1 MKISFTVALTFV
13 LTSQCLAQQRYIL
26 RYSESQPLSAFLA
39 SYQLQ
44 LEKAVPQ
51 RPIYSLIDPLNRD
64 PASLI
69 QQISDDTD
77 DDVSIELDQVISL
90 PILSFPQFQTSDMA
104 NLITA
109 GTRFKLTSFFGLNVP
124 QGFLQQTAVPQTW
137 MNLSWSAHGTGSGMV
152 AVVDTGIDREHPVFQ
167 NSLEP
172 GLDLVDPNGTGSE
185 TQGLSKEALAYIN
198 PTTTP
203 LLNPLPSFR
212 VVKYVSRGHLIQ
224 GRGRSSEVST
234 NSVLPIG
241 LGHGTM
247 VAGAVKLVAPGAR
260 ILPIR
265 AFAQNGTGRLFNV
278 IRAIHEAE
286 IRGAKVV
293 NLSLNTYTYSP
304 ELEKTVS
311 EVSDRGIILVA
322 STGNDGL
329 LNPPSYPASLPKV
342 TGVASINRNWTRSA
356 FSNYGSS
363 LTWVSAPG
371 EALLLPFPG
380 KQYAGGWGTSF
391 AAPIVSGLAAKLLQR
406 NPSATY
412 SDLQSALNYST
423 PLTGTGLGLGS
434 VNIYR
439 SIEGN

>member
-1 MKISFTVALTFV
+1 
-13 LTSQCLAQQRYIL
+13 
-26 RYSESQPLSAFLA
+26 
-39 SYQLQ
+39 
-44 LEKAVPQ
+44 
-51 RPIYSLIDPLNRD
+51 
-64 PASLI
+64 
-69 QQISDDTD
+69 
-77 DDVSIELDQVISL
+77 
-90 PILSFPQFQTSDMA
+90 
-104 NLITA
+104 
-109 GTRFKLTSFFGLNVP
+109 
-124 QGFLQQTAVPQTW
+124 
-137 MNLSWSAHGTGSGMV
+137 
-152 AVVDTGIDREHPVFQ
+152 
-167 NSLEP
+167 
-172 GLDLVDPNGTGSE
+172 
-185 TQGLSKEALAYIN
+185 
-198 PTTTP
+198 
-203 LLNPLPSFR
+203 
-212 VVKYVSRGHLIQ
+212 
-224 GRGRSSEVST
+224 
-234 NSVLPIG
+234 
-241 LGHGTM
+241 M

-356 FSNYGSS
+356 FSNYGES

-391 AAPIVSGLAAKLLQR
+391 AAPMVSGLAAKLLQR

-412 SDLQSALNYST
+412 SDLQGALNYST
-423 PLTGTGLGLGS
+423 PLAGPGLGLGS